1 VGCTNI
7 QNVDKRKRFDL
18 ARTFVQKSGAKP
30 EAYMSIEVGARVTW
44 RHGKSK
50 PDKKGTRV
58 PRGVAN
64 CIVIELAE
72 DGRARIR
79 LPESFESREVKVLL
93 ADLEDVE

>member
-1 VGCTNI
+1 
-7 QNVDKRKRFDL
+7 
-18 ARTFVQKSGAKP
+18 
-30 EAYMSIEVGARVTW
+30 MSIEVGTTVTW

-58 PRGVAN
+58 PHGVAN
-64 CIVIELAE
+64 CMVVELIE

-79 LPESFESREVKVLL
+79 LPESLESQEIKVLL